1 MATFTLTSP
10 RARLGFRGRVFRG
23 VLAAV
28 LVVVLGFVFLEA
40 FLFGRPGGEPAEE
53 TEVDPAYHRSRP
65 WQVVVDQAAAA
76 IPTGQ
81 PPPDSVQRQAPERGR
96 LGRGERPSRS
106 RAVSWNLNQEGMGQ
120 PDPLFHDGRVANPW
134 PGCALKP
141 GQYLEA
147 VLLDRVDS
155 ELAGSVNARVTA
167 SVSDVDGYGRELVP
181 AGSIVIGRY
190 KHSGGLSLQR
200 RRLDFAW
207 DHLQLPDGNLVSL
220 AGAEG
225 ADASGAVGVGGE
237 VTTNWGNIFLTTLVY
252 AVLDAGQRSAVSND
266 ASFARDLQASTA
278 HAASRTGQQVVGELL
293 SFEPRIVIPGATVI
307 RIKPKQ
313 VVRVC

>member
-1 MATFTLTSP
+1 MAFTVAAP
-10 RARLGFRGRVFRG
+10 YARPGFRGRVFRT
-23 VLAAV
+23 VLAAIPV
-28 LVVVLGFVFLEA
+28 AVLGFVFLEA
-40 FLFGRPGGEPAEE
+40 FVLGERGAEKAE
-53 TEVDPAYHRSRP
+53 TAKVDPAYPRSRP
-65 WQVVVDQAAAA
+65 WPVVVDEAAAGA
-76 IPTGQ
+76 IPAGQ
-81 PPPDSVQRQAPERGR
+81 PPPPAQQDTSGLRQVGR
-96 LGRGERPSRS
+96 AGSRPTRS
-106 RAVSWNLNQEGMGQ
+106 RAVSWNLNQEGMERG
-120 PDPLFHDGRVANPW
+120 DLFHDGRVANRW

-167 SVSDVDGYGRELVP
+167 GVSDVDGYGRELVP
-181 AGSIVIGRY
+181 AGSIVVGRY

-207 DHLQLPDGNLVSL
+207 DYLQLPDGNLVSL

-225 ADASGAVGVGGE
+225 ADASGAVGVGGT

-252 AVLDAGQRSAVSND
+252 AVLDAGQRGALSND
-266 ASFARDLQASTA
+266 PSFAADLQASTA
-278 HAASRTGQQVVGELL
+278 NAASRTGQAVVGELL
-293 SFEPRIVIPGATVI
+293 SFEPKIVVPGSTVI
-307 RIKPKQ
+307 RIKPRQ

>member
-1 MATFTLTSP
+1 MAFTVAAP
-10 RARLGFRGRVFRG
+10 DARLGFRGRVFRT
-23 VLAAV
+23 VLSAI
-28 LVVVLGFVFLEA
+28 LVMVLGFIALEA
-40 FLFGRPGGEPAEE
+40 FVFRERPIEAVKAAN
-53 TEVDPAYHRSRP
+53 VDPAYHRSRP
-65 WQVVVDQAAAA
+65 WRTEVDEAPTPETTAAAA
-76 IPTGQ
+76 
-81 PPPDSVQRQAPERGR
+81 PPLAQQAMGPDG
-96 LGRGERPSRS
+96 LGRAGSRPSRS
-106 RAVSWNLNQEGMGQ
+106 RAVSWNLNQDSM
-120 PDPLFHDGRVANPW
+120 DAARLFHDGRVANRW

-155 ELAGSVNARVTA
+155 EIAGSVNARVTA
-167 SVSDVDGYGRELVP
+167 SVRDVDGYGHELVP
-181 AGSIVIGRY
+181 AGSIVVGRY
-190 KHSGGLSLQR
+190 KHAGGLNLQR

-207 DHLQLPDGNLVSL
+207 DYLQLPDGNLISL

-266 ASFARDLQASTA
+266 ASFASDLQASTA
-278 HAASRTGQQVVGELL
+278 NAASRTGTAVVGELL
-293 SFEPRIVIPGATVI
+293 SFEPRIVVPGSTVI
-307 RIKPKQ
+307 RIKPRQ

>member
-1 MATFTLTSP
+1 MAFTLTSS

-23 VLAAV
+23 VIATV

-40 FLFGRPGGEPAEE
+40 FLFAEPGGEPAEE
-53 TEVDPAYHRSRP
+53 TEVDPAYTRSRP

-81 PPPDSVQRQAPERGR
+81 PQPGPAQQDAQDQRQ
-96 LGRGERPSRS
+96 LGSTRPDRS

-120 PDPLFHDGRVANPW
+120 PDPLFHDGRVANRW

-141 GQYLEA
+141 GQYIEA

-155 ELAGSVNARVTA
+155 EIAGSVNARVTS
-167 SVSDVDGYGRELVP
+167 SVGDVDGYGRELVP
-181 AGSIVIGRY
+181 AGSLVVGRY

-252 AVLDAGQRSAVSND
+252 AVLDAGQRGAVSND
-266 ASFARDLQASTA
+266 ASFAADLQASTA
-278 HAASRTGQQVVGELL
+278 HAASRTGKQVVGELL
-293 SFEPRIVIPGATVI
+293 SFEPRIVVPGATVI